1 MLTGQVAIV
10 TGSSRGI
17 GRATALK
24 LAAQGAQV
32 VACARSADSLAEV
45 AEECAQRE
53 LPGSVWPSVLDVT
66 DRSAIDQVVEDTAE
80 QRGKID
86 ILVNNAGI
94 VRDGPLAIM
103 EDTDFDEVIT
113 TNLKSVFWMTR
124 AVSQHMVYARRGRLV
139 NISSVTGLSGRPGQT
154 NYAAS
159 KAGIIGFSKA
169 VARELARYTITC
181 NIVAPGFIETD
192 MIKGLSDQLKAG
204 YKSVIPLRR
213 FGQAEEVAEAVA
225 FLAGPGATYITGQ
238 VLTVDGGMVT

>member
-1 MLTGQVAIV
+1 MLTDQVAIV
-10 TGSSRGI
+10 TGGSRGI
-17 GRATALK
+17 GRAIALK

-32 VACARSADSLAEV
+32 VACARSADGLADV
-45 AEECAQRE
+45 AEECTQRE
-53 LPGSVWPSVLDVT
+53 LSGSVVPSVLDVT
-66 DRSAIDQVVEDTAE
+66 DPSALEKLVEDTAE

-103 EDTDFDEVIT
+103 GDADFDDVIT

-124 AVSQHMVYARRGRLV
+124 AVSQHMIYARRGRLV

-159 KAGIIGFSKA
+159 KAGIIGFSKS
-169 VARELARYTITC
+169 VAQELARYTITC
-181 NIVAPGFIETD
+181 NVVAPGFIETD
-192 MIKGLSDQLKAG
+192 MIKGLSDQLRKG
-204 YKSVIPLRR
+204 YKSLIPLRR

-225 FLAGPGATYITGQ
+225 FLAGAGAEYITGQ
-238 VLTVDGGMVT
+238 VLTVDGGMVM

>member
-1 MLTGQVAIV
+1 MLTDQVAIV

-17 GRATALK
+17 GRATTLK
-24 LAAQGAQV
+24 LAGLGAQV
-32 VACARSADSLAEV
+32 IACARSAEGLANV
-45 AEECAQRE
+45 AEECTQKE
-53 LPGSVWPSVLDVT
+53 LSGSVVPSVLDVT
-66 DRSAIDQVVEDTAE
+66 DPGAIDKLVEDTVE

-103 EDTDFDEVIT
+103 DDADFDDVIT
-113 TNLKSVFWMTR
+113 TNLKSVFRMTR
-124 AVSQHMVYARRGRLV
+124 AVSQHMIYARRGRVV
-139 NISSVTGLSGRPGQT
+139 NISSVTGLTGRPGQT

-169 VARELARYTITC
+169 VAQELARYTITC
-181 NIVAPGFIETD
+181 NVVAPGFIDTD
-192 MIKGLSDQLKAG
+192 MIKGLSEQLRKG

-238 VLTVDGGMVT
+238 VLTVDGGMVM